1 LKEPEEVDSP
11 LRLPTIQL
19 EDLIDKLISKVS
31 IICRSLCRNKGITS
45 QRLIDEQGKLAIAMA
60 NIAIVNNNEVVPHNL
75 QEVLNYLSH
84 GKE

>member
-31 IICRSLCRNKGITS
+31 IIYRSLCRNKGITS
-45 QRLIDEQGKLAIAMA
+45 QRLTDEQGKLAIAIA